1 MPHCLLWQ
9 PLLLQGTD
17 SGLLCPTDV
26 IVAVAGYGQ
35 LCPPVEAV
43 VGVAGY
49 GLLCPPVDAVNGVAG
64 YGLLCPPL
72 MLLLVLQGTDY
83 CAHLLKFMCLGS
95 DAGGINRRPVR
106 VVFTLEEGN
115 KVQSIS

>member
-1 MPHCLLWQ
+1 MLV
-9 PLLLQGTD
+9 LLLQGMD
-17 SGLLCPTDV
+17 YCAHLLMMV
-26 IVAVAGYGQ
+26 
-35 LCPPVEAV
+35 
-43 VGVAGY
+43 
-49 GLLCPPVDAVNGVAG
+49 
-64 YGLLCPPL
+64 
-72 MLLLVLQGTDY
+72 LVLQGTDY